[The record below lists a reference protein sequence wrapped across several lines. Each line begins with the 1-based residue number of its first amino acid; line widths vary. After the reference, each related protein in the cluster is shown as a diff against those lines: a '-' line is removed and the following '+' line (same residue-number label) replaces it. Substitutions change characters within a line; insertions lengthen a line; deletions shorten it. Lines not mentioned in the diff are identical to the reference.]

1 MDSRPPNSNEAEI
14 LLVEDNPGD
23 VRLIEEALKGGKIA
37 NTVHPTTDGKEA
49 LDFLYQREEFS
60 DSPRPDLILLDL
72 DLPKVNGDEVLS
84 EIKGSPELQ
93 DIPVVILTGSE
104 AQADVV
110 KSYELNANA
119 YLVKPVQSEEFIEL
133 VRSFEQFWLTL
144 VRLPQGEL
152 D

>member
-1 MDSRPPNSNEAEI
+1 MESRPPNGNEAEI

-23 VRLIEEALKGGKIA
+23 VRLIEEALMEGRIA
-37 NTVHPTTDGKEA
+37 NTVHTATDGEEA
-49 LDFLYQREEFS
+49 LDFLYQRDEFT

-72 DLPKVNGDEVLS
+72 DLPRINGDEVMA

-93 DIPVVILTGSE
+93 EIPVVILTGSE
-104 AQADVV
+104 AQSDVA
-110 KSYELNANA
+110 KSYELKANA
-119 YLVKPVQSEEFIEL
+119 YLVKPVDSEEFIEL

-144 VRLPQGEL
+144 VRLPQGEQ